1 MHIKELDIIIT
12 YPRGTVHEEKLEFI
26 TPSGGVCQKV
36 VLSGHNM
43 CGKTRAI
50 QSLHDI
56 CEERDLKYFYID
68 GSDNI
73 WICNYYKE
81 NYHNPNKYKSDLSSI
96 KKYCT
101 ELFGDDTMIAR
112 DDLNEVT
119 ISYKNEN
126 GKDVI
131 MGYISP
137 SMKIMAAILDC
148 AAHKESP
155 DVLLIDHIECLH
167 PEWQTDFHK
176 ILREFFPNTQ
186 IFIATNSG
194 SIWDYAMS
202 WERFLMVPP
211 SDPRRRLYVP
221 VAYEYHDL
229 EDED

>member
-68 GSDNI
+68 GAIDVCISK
-73 WICNYYKE
+73 YYRE
-81 NYHNPNKYKSDLSSI
+81 NYFNPNKYKSDLSSI

-101 ELFGDDTMIAR
+101 ALFGDNTMITK
-112 DDLNEVT
+112 DELGEVS
-119 ISYKNEN
+119 ISYEN
-126 GKDVI
+126 KI
-131 MGYISP
+131 MKYISP
-137 SMKIMAAILDC
+137 SMKLMAEILDC

-167 PEWQTDFHK
+167 PEWQTYFHK
-176 ILREFFPNTQ
+176 ILREFFQNTQ